1 MSMLFMKKFFL
12 FISLSL
18 IFISCK
24 TKPTVVFETKIY
36 DFRTDKNCEEYNCT
50 YIHLEIPV
58 ASGNEMITKPINQVL
73 FNFVN
78 DNLHYHNQP
87 KTTSYDSLAQQFI
100 TEYEKTTQTYPDFSP
115 AWEANF
121 KVEHNKLSEKVYQ
134 VVWNYYM
141 FTGGAHGFLG
151 TKVFFFDLQTGQQI
165 PVKDLFVN
173 YEGFRKYA
181 QSEFKK
187 QMNISESFS
196 EAGYNFGKQGFK
208 LPENFYLTKSE
219 WVLYYN
225 PYEIAAY
232 VQGASVVSL
241 PKEKVAAFL
250 NPVYLKN

>member
-1 MSMLFMKKFFL
+1 MLFMKKFFL
-12 FISLSL
+12 LICLSV
-18 IFISCK
+18 IFMSCK
-24 TKPTVVFETKIY
+24 KEPMVVFTTKNY
-36 DFRTDKNCEEYNCT
+36 DFRSNKNCEKDNCT
-50 YIHLEIPV
+50 YVHLEIPV
-58 ASGNEMITKPINQVL
+58 ASGNEMITKPINEVL

-78 DNLHYHNQP
+78 DHLHYHNQP
-87 KTTSYDSLAQQFI
+87 KTTSYDTLAQQFI
-100 TEYEKTTQTYPDFSP
+100 AEYEETSRVYPDFSV
-115 AWEANF
+115 AWEADF
-121 KVEHNKLSEKVYQ
+121 KVKHNNLSDKVYQ
-134 VVWNYYM
+134 VVWEYYT

-151 TKVFFFDLQTGQQI
+151 TKVFFFDLQTGKQI
-165 PVKDLFVN
+165 PPKDLFVN

-181 QSEFKK
+181 ESEFKK

-232 VQGASVVSL
+232 VKGASVVSL
-241 PKEKVAAFL
+241 PKEKVASFL

>member
-1 MSMLFMKKFFL
+1 MPMLFMKKLFL
-12 FISLSL
+12 FLNLSL

-24 TKPTVVFETKIY
+24 TKPTVVFETKTY

-58 ASGNEMITKPINQVL
+58 ASGDEMITKPINQVL
-73 FNFVN
+73 FDFVN
-78 DNLHYHNQP
+78 DNLHYQNQP

-100 TEYEKTTQTYPDFSP
+100 IEYEETTQTYPDFSP

-151 TKVFFFDLQTGQQI
+151 TKVFFFDLETGKPI
-165 PVKDLFVN
+165 STKDLFVN

-187 QMNISESFS
+187 QMNINGSFA
-196 EAGYNFGKQGFK
+196 EAGYNLDEQHFV
-208 LPENFYLTKSE
+208 LPKNFYLTKSE
-219 WVLYYN
+219 WLLYYN
-225 PYEIAAY
+225 PYEIAPY
-232 VQGASVVSL
+232 VQGASVISL
-241 PKEKVAAFL
+241 PKEKVASFL
-250 NPVYLKN
+250 NPIYFKK